1 MHTRIP
7 VVSALGI
14 TQTLAWA
21 STYYLAA
28 VFADPISA
36 SLHLPHV
43 WFFAIFSAALLLSG
57 LFGPLAGRWIDRYGG
72 RDVLAGTSLVCAAG
86 LVLLSQA
93 QGLATLALAWAV
105 LGLGMGF
112 GLYEAAFATAARLYG
127 LDARS
132 AITGITL
139 FAGFASTIGWPLSA
153 WFIHAFGWRGACL
166 AWACLHLVV
175 GLPLNRC
182 LVPRAP
188 PRAPPAAHETAA
200 TPAGGTR
207 WTMIVLAGVF
217 GATWFVATALAA
229 HLPRLLEALGATPA
243 AAIAAG
249 ACIGPAQVAARLA
262 EFSLMKR
269 ASPLLSARLAAT
281 LHPVGAVLLVI
292 FGAPLAI
299 PFALL
304 HGAGN
309 GLLTIARGTL
319 PLTLFGP
326 AGYGLRTG
334 ILAAPSRVLQGV
346 APLLFGLILDDAG
359 PRFAL
364 AVSAGLMVLSAVAL
378 LVLRTTAARR

>member
-72 RDVLAGTSLVCAAG
+72 RDVLAGTSLICAAG

-153 WFIHAFGWRGACL
+153 WFIHPFGWRGACL

-182 LVPRAP
+182 LVPQAP
-188 PRAPPAAHETAA
+188 PRSPPAAHETAA

-359 PRFAL
+359 PRSAL

>member
-1 MHTRIP
+1 MQARIL
-7 VVSALGI
+7 VVSTLGI

-43 WFFAIFSAALLLSG
+43 WFFAVFSAALLLSG
-57 LFGPLAGRWIDRYGG
+57 LFGPLAGRWIDSHGG
-72 RDVLAGTSLVCAAG
+72 RDLLAGTSLIFAAG

-93 QGLATLALAWAV
+93 HGLAGLSLAWAV

-153 WFIHAFGWRGACL
+153 WFIQAFGWRGACI
-166 AWACLHLVV
+166 AWACLHLAV
-175 GLPLNRC
+175 GLPLNRF
-182 LVPRAP
+182 LVPQAP
-188 PRAPPAAHETAA
+188 PRPPVAAHQARGMAE
-200 TPAGGTR
+200 AGIP

-243 AAIAAG
+243 AAIMAG

-262 EFSLMKR
+262 EFSLMKK

-281 LHPVGAVLLVI
+281 LHPIGAVLLVI

-334 ILAAPSRVLQGV
+334 ILAAPSRVLQGL

-364 AVSAGLMVLSAVAL
+364 ALSAGLMALSAIAL
-378 LVLRTTAARR
+378 LMLRATAAKT